1 MKIKRLFT
9 LFFIISLGFL
19 QAQAYEERNLLQERA
34 TYEQLKESLIMNQQ
48 WVTFP
53 DYSDRNGWDA
63 YMGSLKDTFIE
74 LGEKYLDY
82 EWKIVKATDY
92 LEFERSGKIE
102 PMGNPFDS
110 NNRAMIT
117 LLLAELAEG
126 KGRFIDQLIDGTFH
140 ICEMTSW
147 TWSAHTIL
155 QPSKRALPTYDWPVF
170 DLTDGDLGNI
180 MSWTHYFMHKEFD
193 KVDPEISRRLRHEIQ
208 YKVMDP
214 YLNDNSLWWMGRLDK
229 NRMQNNWNPWCN
241 SNALLTFMLME
252 NDRDT
257 LAKAVYL
264 TMQSVD
270 VFFGHVKGDGACE
283 EGPSYWGH
291 AAGKVLDYL
300 EMLSLVTGGKV
311 NLFDHEMIKRMGD
324 YISAS
329 YVGNGWVVNFADAS
343 AKGGGDAYL
352 IYRYGK
358 NTHNSDLMSFAA
370 MQRKPNSYPFY
381 SRDFYRTIVSI
392 GVHDDLFATKPG
404 HSTKSYIWYPETQ
417 FCYFSNPPKDIFVA
431 AKGGHNN
438 ESHNHNDVGTA
449 NVYFDQTPVLIDI
462 GVENYTRKTF
472 SSERYTIWTM
482 QSNYHNLPAPNGVAE
497 KEGGDYKSS
506 DIISRKNF
514 FSVNI
519 AGAYPKEAGVQK
531 WIRSYSLQNNQ
542 VTISDAFILNK
553 VKAPNLV
560 NFMTWGTIEK
570 SGRGQISIKVDNVK
584 ALMSYNEDQFDLSIE
599 PIKVTDSG
607 LLKIWGD
614 HVYRLSFKAKE
625 LKSNGNYRFV
635 IKKM

>member
-1 MKIKRLFT
+1 MKIIRLFT
-9 LFFIISLGFL
+9 LLLFTMTFL
-19 QAQAYEERNLLQERA
+19 QLRAYEERNLLQERA
-34 TYEQLKESLIMNQQ
+34 TYEQVKEALVMDQK
-48 WVTFP
+48 WVPFP
-53 DYSDRNGWDA
+53 DYTDRKGWDT
-63 YMGSLKDTFIE
+63 YMGSLKDTYIQ

-92 LEFERSGKIE
+92 LEYERSGKIE

-147 TWSAHTIL
+147 TWSAHTHL

-180 MSWTHYFMHKEFD
+180 MSWTHYFMQKEFD
-193 KVDPEISRRLRHEIQ
+193 KVDPEISRRLHHEIK

-214 YLNDNSLWWMGRLDK
+214 YLNDDSLWWMGRRDK

-252 NDRDT
+252 NDRDK

-264 TMQSVD
+264 TMESVD

-300 EMLSLVTGGKV
+300 EMLSLATDGKV
-311 NLFDHEMIKRMGD
+311 NLFDHELIKRMGD
-324 YISAS
+324 YISRS

-358 NTHNSDLMSFAA
+358 NTRNKELMSFAA
-370 MQRKPNSYPFY
+370 LMRKTDAYPFY
-381 SRDFYRTIVSI
+381 GRDFYRTVTSI
-392 GVHDDLFATKPG
+392 GVHDELFKTTPN
-404 HSTKSYIWYPETQ
+404 HVTNLYTWYPQTQ
-417 FCYFSNPPKDIFVA
+417 FCYFANPRKDIFVA
-431 AKGGHNN
+431 TKGGHND
-438 ESHNHNDVGTA
+438 ESHNHNDVGTC
-449 NVYFDQTPVLIDI
+449 NVYIDRQPILIDV
-462 GVENYTRKTF
+462 GVETYSRKTF
-472 SSERYTIWTM
+472 SGERYTIWTM
-482 QSNYHNLPAPNGVAE
+482 QSYYHNLPAPNGIAQ
-497 KEGGDYKSS
+497 KNGGNYKAS
-506 DIISRKNF
+506 DVTSRRNF
-514 FSVNI
+514 FSLNI
-519 AGAYPKEAGVQK
+519 AGAYPKEAGVEK
-531 WIRSYSLQNNQ
+531 WIRSYELRNNQ
-542 VTISDAFILNK
+542 VLIDDQFTLTEA
-553 VKAPNLV
+553 KAPNMI
-560 NFMTWGTIEK
+560 NFMSWGKIEK
-570 SGRGQISIKVDNVK
+570 KGKGQIVIQVNDVK
-584 ALMSYNEDQFDLSIE
+584 ALLMYDEQLFDVSLE
-599 PIKVTDSG
+599 PIKVEDSQ
-607 LLKIWGD
+607 LKRIWGD
-614 HVYRLSFKAKE
+614 QVYRISFKARQIQP
-625 LKSNGNYRFV
+625 NGNYHFV
-635 IKKM
+635 LKKL